1 MQHRVRKT
9 VAMLGMLTAVASG
22 VPVGARAQPSVAP
35 PNVTLRGVVQ
45 GDVVEGQIS
54 RVDQRTR
61 SITLDNGQEYLVP
74 SSVVPDWNLLRAGVP
89 VRVRYNVDGGRNL
102 ITYVEVRP

>member
-22 VPVGARAQPSVAP
+22 VPVGAQPSVAP
-35 PNVTLRGVVQ
+35 PNVTQRGVVQ

-89 VRVRYNVDGGRNL
+89 VRMRYNVDGGRNL